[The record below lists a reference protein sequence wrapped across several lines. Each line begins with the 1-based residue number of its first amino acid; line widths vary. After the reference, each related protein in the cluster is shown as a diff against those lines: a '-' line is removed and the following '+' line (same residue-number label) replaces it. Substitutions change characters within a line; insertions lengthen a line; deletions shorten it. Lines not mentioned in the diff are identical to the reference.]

1 MIDKSD
7 WLRRFEWMKVILSV
21 QHSVETALYI
31 SLTLIKCEVISR
43 AFLGLDKFVLFSILL
58 TELMILQVVNLLQ
71 CHGCLNSATG
81 QIIFGLPLS

>member
-21 QHSVETALYI
+21 QHSVETALCI
-31 SLTLIKCEVISR
+31 RLTLIKCEVISR

-58 TELMILQVVNLLQ
+58 IELMILQMVNFT
-71 CHGCLNSATG
+71 SMSW
-81 QIIFGLPLS
+81 LP